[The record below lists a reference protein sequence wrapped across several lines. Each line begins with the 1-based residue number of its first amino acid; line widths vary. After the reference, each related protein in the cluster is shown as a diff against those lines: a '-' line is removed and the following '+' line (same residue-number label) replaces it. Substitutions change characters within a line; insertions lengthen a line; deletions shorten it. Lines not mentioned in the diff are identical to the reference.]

1 MIRALSLTL
10 LICLLPSH
18 AIDRNSILLASDEL
32 VTFSQ
37 PALRDRY
44 HNLIYE
50 LRCPKCQNQNLADS
64 NAPISTD
71 MKVQVHQMLEQGL
84 SDRQIKDHFV
94 ARYSEFVLYR
104 PDVNPRTWLLW
115 LAPGLLLLIGIAIIW
130 RQFRSD
136 RSPGRNAINGDTATT
151 ELSAQQQQRL
161 QQLLN
166 RETDQP

>member
-1 MIRALSLTL
+1 MIRVLSLAL

-18 AIDRNSILLASDEL
+18 AIDRTSKLLASDEL
-32 VTFSQ
+32 VSFSQ

-44 HNLIYE
+44 HRLIYE

-84 SDRQIKDHFV
+84 SDREIKDHLV
-94 ARYSEFVLYR
+94 SRYSEFVLYR
-104 PDVNPRTWLLW
+104 PDINPRTWLLW

-130 RQFRSD
+130 RQYRSGG
-136 RSPGRNAINGDTATT
+136 SPAPNSTATDITTT

-166 RETDQP
+166 RETDQS

>member
-1 MIRALSLTL
+1 MIRILSLAL

-18 AIDRNSILLASDEL
+18 IIDRNSLLLASDEL

-37 PALRDRY
+37 PALQDRY
-44 HNLIYE
+44 HRLIYE

-84 SDRQIKDHFV
+84 SDREIKDHLV
-94 ARYSEFVLYR
+94 SRYSEFVLYR
-104 PDVNPRTWLLW
+104 PDVNARTWLLW
-115 LAPGLLLLIGIAIIW
+115 LAPGLLLLLGMAIIW
-130 RQFRSD
+130 RQYRSD
-136 RSPGRNAINGDTATT
+136 PSMGRPAAKVDAATT

-166 RETDQP
+166 RETDQS